1 MLQCPLRQALPPLV
15 RRNGLGIV
23 CEHNPNTNTSPR
35 PIFGSLSRFL
45 SSAHVFD
52 LKEQRGKDS
61 FGSPKRCFPVIFSP
75 DSIWQGCIDRSVT
88 PSGSAGLCS
97 SEIDIRQ

>member
-1 MLQCPLRQALPPLV
+1 MLQCQGLPLKV
-15 RRNGLGIV
+15 RGNGLGIA

-35 PIFGSLSRFL
+35 RIFGSLSRFL

-75 DSIWQGCIDRSVT
+75 DSIWQRCIDRSVT
-88 PSGSAGLCS
+88 PTGLEGLCS